1 MASSVFAASQRKS
14 VLSVALEKKTA
25 PNLHWEPIA
34 PLGPKAA
41 FHTGGILNDVLY
53 IHGGIQEA
61 GSNHPSNQ
69 FYKLDLKTTF
79 WEEIHTPGSPSL
91 SHHAAVVLE
100 DRYLLLIGG
109 WDGKKRGSEL
119 HVYDSQEDKWSQMK
133 QSGFPVGAGL
143 SNHTANKLSDGKII
157 IIGRD
162 GSLRTQRK
170 HGNGYILS
178 GSVISGHFIYTQ
190 YSNEII
196 SRSGHTANVIGSN
209 VFILGGRSD
218 SVFEKTSGFQS
229 AKTVKCGVLTKLLSS
244 VESKLQTPLQRFPC
258 GRKNHV
264 SVGDDKCIFV
274 HGGETF
280 DGRREPTGDMLLI
293 VLKAPVCFFQ
303 LSGEPLKRSGHVCFV
318 WCDRVFLHGGLSGK
332 ATVHADLYDL
342 VIKP

>member
-1 MASSVFAASQRKS
+1 MSTRINKISTRAASDVSDKKAS
-14 VLSVALEKKTA
+14 V
-25 PNLHWEPIA
+25 NLQWVPVA

-41 FHTGGILNDVLY
+41 FHVGGVVNDVLY

-61 GSNHPSNQ
+61 GSNQPSNQ

-79 WEEIHTPGSPSL
+79 WEEIHTPGSPFL

-109 WDGKKRGSEL
+109 WDGRKRGSEL

-133 QSGFPVGAGL
+133 QSGFPLGAGL

-162 GSLRTQRK
+162 GSLRTQRR
-170 HGNGYILS
+170 HGSIYILS
-178 GSVISGHFIYTQ
+178 GSVASGHFTYTE

-196 SRSGHTANVIGSN
+196 SRSGHTTNVIGSN

-218 SVFEKTSGFQS
+218 SVFEKTCGFQGT
-229 AKTVKCGVLTKLLSS
+229 KTRECGVLTKLLTS
-244 VESKLQTPLQRFPC
+244 VESRPQTPLQRFPC

-264 SVGDDKCIFV
+264 AIGNEKCIFV

-280 DGRREPTGDMLLI
+280 DGRREPTGEMLLI
-293 VLKAPVCFFQ
+293 VIKTPVCFFQ
-303 LSGEPLKRSGHVCFV
+303 LSGEPLRRAGHVCFALS
-318 WCDRVFLHGGLSGK
+318 DRIFLHGGLSGK
-332 ATVHADLYDL
+332 TNVHADLYDL
-342 VIKP
+342 VVKS